1 MMVNI
6 IKRVITFMKLKANHL
21 NSGGANYIGLNVK
34 FVNRGRIVLGC
45 NVIIRPS
52 TRVYAGNSQ
61 SLVSFGDG
69 TELGEHSTIS
79 SNNRIVFGNDVLTG
93 PHVFIADHNHAYENP
108 LVPVSEQGVK
118 CNPADEVV
126 IGEGSWLGTNVVV
139 VGNVHIGKH
148 CVIGANSV
156 VTRDIPDYSV
166 AVGIPA
172 KVIKRYDFERKM
184 WVKVSDKA
192 M

>member
-1 MMVNI
+1 MSRFPI
-6 IKRVITFMKLKANHL
+6 RGGVIFGK
-21 NSGGANYIGLNVK
+21 
-34 FVNRGRIVLGC
+34 

-52 TRVYAGNSQ
+52 TGIGVYARNSKII
-61 SLVSFGDG
+61 FGDNVEIG
-69 TELGEHSTIS
+69 KMS
-79 SNNRIVFGNDVLTG
+79 SIAAINEIIFEDGVLTG
-93 PHVFIADHNHAYENP
+93 PHVFISDHNHEYRDIKLPVCMQGITYAEN
-108 LVPVSEQGVK
+108 GK
-118 CNPADEVV
+118 VV